1 MAQPLQAGVTRGAA
15 LQALRALLAEA
26 GIDDGA
32 TDARLL
38 LCAAE
43 GVKSLD
49 LIRAPE
55 LALSE
60 AALARLAPMA
70 ERRAAGE
77 PVSRILSQREFWGLS
92 LAISPDVLD
101 PRPDTETLVEA
112 VMREWADKRGAAL
125 RILDLGAGSGAIL
138 CALLKEFGAARG
150 IAVDLSAPAAAQ
162 ARANL
167 AACGLAGRASVIVG
181 SWAQALCGPFDIIV
195 SNPPYIASLE
205 ISGLAREV
213 RDHDPFIA
221 LDGGVDGLDAYRAL
235 GSQLAPLLGED
246 GRFFL
251 EFGAGQAKSVTA
263 ILAGH
268 GLTKLAHYADLAG
281 LTRVVSGGRAAPDFK
296 SIAEGAIPSKKAVQK
311 MPLGAE

>member
-32 TDARLL
+32 ADARLL

-60 AALARLAPMA
+60 AALARLASMA

-77 PVSRILSQREFWGLS
+77 PVSRILSRREFWGLS

-112 VMREWADKRGAAL
+112 VMREWAHQRGAAL

-138 CALLKEFGAARG
+138 CALLKEFSAASG

-195 SNPPYIASLE
+195 SNPPYIASRE
-205 ISGLAREV
+205 ISRLAREV

-235 GSQLAPLLGED
+235 GPQLAPLLGEG
-246 GRFFL
+246 GRFFV

-268 GLTKLAHYADLAG
+268 GLTKLAHYADLSG
-281 LTRVVSGGRAAPDFK
+281 LTRVVGGGRGAPGFG
-296 SIAEGAIPSKKAVQK
+296 SIAESAAQSKKADQK